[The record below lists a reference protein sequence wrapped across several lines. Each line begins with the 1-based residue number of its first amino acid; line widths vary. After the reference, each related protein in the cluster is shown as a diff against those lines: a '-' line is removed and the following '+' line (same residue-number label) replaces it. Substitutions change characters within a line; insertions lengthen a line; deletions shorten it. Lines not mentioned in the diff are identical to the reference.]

1 MKIQSLNS
9 DDCVANVVKDYSNMV
24 YRLAFAR
31 TGNKH
36 DADDIYQEVFLRYIR
51 NQPYFENEDHKKAWF
66 IKVTINCS
74 NKLWRSAWRRK
85 TLPLNETLPF
95 ETKEDIDLY
104 KELLQLPAKYR
115 EVIHLYYYEDL
126 STEEIAEALDRKNA
140 TVRTQ
145 LARARKLLKNIMKE
159 YSDV

>member
-9 DDCVANVVKDYSNMV
+9 DGCVANVVKNYSNMV

-51 NQPYFENEDHKKAWF
+51 NQPYFENEEHKKAWF

-85 TLPLNETLPF
+85 TMPLNETLPF
-95 ETKEDIDLY
+95 ESKEDIDLY
-104 KELLQLPAKYR
+104 KELQQLPAKYR
-115 EVIHLYYYEDL
+115 EVIHLFYYEDL
-126 STEEIAEALDRKNA
+126 STEEIAEVLDRKSA

-159 YSDV
+159 YRDV